1 MYLLHAFGILMA
13 VGAFLVVNIIAIA
26 EYVEFCSYYPRCFN
40 SDVKPLN
47 YIAFFLGVLCII
59 MLLIYLIVMP
69 CYIMNLY
76 SQLWKYRQKKEE
88 RYTKPNDILKHGVLY
103 DQKPVVPAP
112 APVVPSITT
121 VPSIGSYDSSRRYNP
136 SLANTR
142 IVECN
147 SVTKFPVPPRSTTSC
162 VYNNITNNSS
172 SSPANLNHVG
182 SFTSSQTRTSG
193 DPLYR
198 ETTRT
203 YQATEEYGSYPVYS
217 NTSYVN

>member
-1 MYLLHAFGILMA
+1 MYVFVYLLHAFGILMA

-47 YIAFFLGVLCII
+47 YIAFFLGVICII
-59 MLLIYLIVMP
+59 MLLVYLIVMP

-103 DQKPVVPAP
+103 EQKPVVT
-112 APVVPSITT
+112 SITT
-121 VPSIGSYDSSRRYNP
+121 VPSIGSYDSSRP

-147 SVTKFPVPPRSTTSC
+147 SVTKFPVPPRATNC
-162 VYNNITNNSS
+162 VAHNNAASS
-172 SSPANLNHVG
+172 LNAVG
-182 SFTSSQTRTSG
+182 SFTSSQTRISS
-193 DPLYR
+193 DPLFR

-203 YQATEEYGSYPVYS
+203 YKSTEEYGSYPVYS
-217 NTSYVN
+217 NSAYVN